1 MKKKY
6 IFSFSITAF
15 LLVAFIIFTV
25 IVATVDRAS
34 IGPNDTIVGLS
45 TLNSKV
51 FNSLGTSKVW
61 SRMTDALAIFAIC
74 VAGIFA
80 VYGLT
85 QWIKVKKIKNLDYKI
100 WLLGLFYI
108 LVAIVYVIFQLIVI
122 NYRPTMF
129 DEVPEVSYP
138 STHTM
143 VVISIMGTS
152 MVILPHII
160 KNKPILYS
168 LDTLAMLVMYFMA
181 MGRLLAG
188 VHWLTDILGGII
200 LGSFMIMLYYSV
212 VQYIEYRK
220 YIKSNIKNI

>member
-1 MKKKY
+1 MKKKF
-6 IFSFSITAF
+6 IISFSITAV
-15 LLVAFIIFTV
+15 LLVAFIVFTI
-25 IVATVDRAS
+25 IVATVDRS
-34 IGPNDTIVGLS
+34 PIGPNDTVVGLS
-45 TLNSKV
+45 SLNGKV

-74 VAGIFA
+74 VAGVFA
-80 VYGLT
+80 VYGLVE
-85 QWIKVKKIKNLDYKI
+85 WIKVKKLKNLDYKI

-129 DEVPEVSYP
+129 DEIPEVSYP

-143 VVISIMGTS
+143 VVISIMGTA

-160 KNKPILYS
+160 KNKPIVFS
-168 LDTLAMLVMYFMA
+168 LDILAMLVMYFMA
-181 MGRLLAG
+181 FGRLMAG

-200 LGSFMIMLYYSV
+200 LGSFMIMLYLSM
-212 VQYIEYRK
+212 VQFIEYKK
-220 YIKSNIKNI
+220 YIKSKQ